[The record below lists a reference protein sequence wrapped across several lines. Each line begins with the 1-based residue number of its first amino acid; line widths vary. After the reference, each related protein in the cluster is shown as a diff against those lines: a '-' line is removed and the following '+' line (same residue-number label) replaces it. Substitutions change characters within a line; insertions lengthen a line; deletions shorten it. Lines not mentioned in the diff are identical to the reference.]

1 VCCFLF
7 SAGVKLGDHDPMNAN
22 LYVGTS
28 SLFAASL
35 GKEMP
40 FLEPFYVKTIILP
53 RQAWDKHWEKLEN
66 WCFLRPRAV
75 QGCFLVQ
82 LDAALPGQLETN
94 AQSSSLLFRSLFRSL
109 SLARQDKTRQD
120 KTISRMN

>member
-53 RQAWDKHWEKLEN
+53 RQAWDKHRRNTKTWR
-66 WCFLRPRAV
+66 FLRPRAV

-94 AQSSSLLFRSLFRSL
+94 AQSSPLFRSLFRSL
-109 SLARQDKTRQD
+109 SLARQDNIPNELTRQAPD
-120 KTISRMN
+120 